1 MHHTN
6 KEYLQRRSRRWPKGF
21 ELHLRDFS
29 SQSSQ
34 GGRVEGVSRLGEWM
48 GLKSVLTCEGAHL
61 PYGQAMRSWLPQDTH
76 QLAACGG
83 CSCQGSPPPR
93 PRVPTRTSPNA
104 PRREELDARIGWCPN
119 MGPKGGMTQRGLSPE
134 TSEKTSEVS
143 GVGYIGDITAF

>member
-1 MHHTN
+1 MICMHTMHHTN

-83 CSCQGSPPPR
+83 CSCQGTPPR
-93 PRVPTRTSPNA
+93 LGVPIHLRTRLAERNPMRTSADATTWVPNELSA
-104 PRREELDARIGWCPN
+104 IEACPRWVPGKSRKIPGSVIQ
-119 MGPKGGMTQRGLSPE
+119 G
-134 TSEKTSEVS
+134 
-143 GVGYIGDITAF
+143 I